1 MDTLLLTKA
10 YRFHEGSLFLSYSL
24 CFKSVHRY
32 KKGSGG
38 WNSMLKRF
46 TPNPA
51 LVCSLSPPQL
61 APLTSP
67 FSVLV
72 AGLFSPF
79 SSSYVFRH
87 MVHSLASTSA
97 CPMQTNNPGI
107 DVSWWTAASSLL
119 SW

>member
-1 MDTLLLTKA
+1 MK
-10 YRFHEGSLFLSYSL
+10 
-24 CFKSVHRY
+24 VHSSCPTFY
-32 KKGSGG
+32 ILKVYIGIKKGIGG

-51 LVCSLSPPQL
+51 LVYSLSPPRL

-72 AGLFSPF
+72 ARLFSLF
-79 SSSYVFRH
+79 SSSYVSQH

-97 CPMQTNNPGI
+97 CPIQTNSPGI